1 MSEVQKESY
10 VDEARR
16 RIAHL
21 SHKLEEAEKKIKSL
35 EYDNAELVRWTNDT
49 CVPKL
54 QELTDELVTKYN
66 QKKYPTHSHH
76 RREYF
81 NECGNYYNSKS
92 DVKRYVGLIGRYSK
106 MNYDI

>member
-10 VDEARR
+10 VDEAKR

-21 SHKLEEAEKKIKSL
+21 SYKLEEAEKKIKTL

-54 QELTDELVTKYN
+54 QELTDELVNRYN
-66 QKKYPTHSHH
+66 QKRYRGKNYNDL
-76 RREYF
+76 RWKGRE
-81 NECGNYYNSKS
+81 GNGK
-92 DVKRYVGLIGRYSK
+92 
-106 MNYDI
+106 